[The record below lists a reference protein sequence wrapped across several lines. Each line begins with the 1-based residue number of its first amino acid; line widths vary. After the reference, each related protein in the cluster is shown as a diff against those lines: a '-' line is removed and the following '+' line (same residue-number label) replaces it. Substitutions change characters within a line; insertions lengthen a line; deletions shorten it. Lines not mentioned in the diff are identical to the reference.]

1 MEMLKKKVIA
11 EIDTGSPVA
20 EAFRL
25 IRTNLKFVSVD
36 KPFKS
41 VLITSSSPMEGK
53 SETAANLGVVMA
65 QSGVRVIIADCDLR
79 MAEQHTIFGLGNHKG
94 ITDFLTG
101 EATLDQIVNQT
112 RIPKL
117 SVVTAGKLP
126 PNPSELL
133 QSEKTRELLSQ
144 LMEMCDMLIIDSPPL
159 LIRADA
165 VVLSAMAGGVI
176 MMLRT
181 GRTKIEAVQ
190 EAKDRLEKAGARI
203 LGVVMNDG

>member
-1 MEMLKKKVIA
+1 MDKLKKKVIA
-11 EIDTGSPVA
+11 EIDPGSPVA

-25 IRTNLKFVSVD
+25 IRANLKFVSVD
-36 KPFKS
+36 NPFKS

-65 QSGVRVIIADCDLR
+65 QAGIRVIIADCDLR
-79 MAEQHTIFGLGNHKG
+79 MAEQHTIFGLRNDAG

-101 EATLDQIVNQT
+101 EAGLNQIVNKT
-112 RIPKL
+112 RIPNL

-133 QSEKTRELLSQ
+133 QSDKARELLGQ
-144 LMEMCDMLIIDSPPL
+144 LVEMCDILIMDSPPL

-165 VVLSAMAGGVI
+165 VVLSSLADGVI

-181 GRTKIEAVQ
+181 GKTKVEAAL
-190 EAKDRLEKAGARI
+190 EAKDRLEKTGARI
-203 LGVVMNDG
+203 LGLVMNGG

>member
-1 MEMLKKKVIA
+1 MEKLKKKVIA
-11 EIDTGSPVA
+11 EIDPGSPVA

-25 IRTNLKFVSVD
+25 IRANLKFVSVD

-53 SETAANLGVVMA
+53 SETTANLGVVMA
-65 QSGVRVIIADCDLR
+65 QAGVRVIIADCDLR
-79 MAEQHTIFGLGNHKG
+79 MAEQHTIFGLGNNKG
-94 ITDFLTG
+94 ITDYLTG
-101 EATLDQIVNQT
+101 EANLNQLVNIT
-112 RIPKL
+112 MTPNL

-133 QSEKTRELLSQ
+133 QSEKARELLGR
-144 LMEMCDMLIIDSPPL
+144 LMEMCDVLLIDSPPL

-165 VVLSAMAGGVI
+165 VVLSSMADGALMI
-176 MMLRT
+176 LRT
-181 GRTKIEAVQ
+181 GKTKIEAVQ
-190 EAKDRLEKAGARI
+190 KAKNRLEKTGARI